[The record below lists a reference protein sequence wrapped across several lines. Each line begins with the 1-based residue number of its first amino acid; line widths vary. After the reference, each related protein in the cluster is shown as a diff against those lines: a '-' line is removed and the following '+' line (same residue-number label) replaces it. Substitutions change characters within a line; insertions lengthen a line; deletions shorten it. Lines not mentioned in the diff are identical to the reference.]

1 MTLHR
6 VLPPSTTRSA
16 QLVNGRSYD
25 PTAAA
30 YFDVPHQDASVLAAN
45 QWTDLGPVGTT
56 SARPPVQGPTSG
68 NPHTATRGAMYV
80 DTTIGAVI
88 VFDGAT
94 WRSVLAA
101 AAV

>member
-25 PTAAA
+25 PAAAA
-30 YFDVPHQDASVLAAN
+30 YVDCAHQDAAVLAAN
-45 QWTDLGPVGTT
+45 LWTDLGPVGPT

-68 NPHTATRGAMYV
+68 NPDTATRGARYV
-80 DTTIGAVI
+80 DTTLGAVI

-94 WRSVLAA
+94 WRSVLTER
-101 AAV
+101 